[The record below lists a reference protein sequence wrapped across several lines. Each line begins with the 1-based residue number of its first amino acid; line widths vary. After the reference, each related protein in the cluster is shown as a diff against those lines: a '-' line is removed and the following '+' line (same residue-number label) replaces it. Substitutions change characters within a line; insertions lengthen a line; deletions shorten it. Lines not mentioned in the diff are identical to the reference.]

1 MKVKICGV
9 TTPADARL
17 AVDLGADFIGLNF
30 YRPSPRWIDVDQ
42 AAHIRRGIGDRART
56 VGIFVDPTRDELEAI
71 DRKVGLDYIQFSG
84 DESPELVAEFS
95 ERAIRVRRVG
105 GAAAPSALRAARGGG
120 RAAFER
126 PCIPPSVVAP
136 RSSMARYA
144 PSSRLAGRAPDRSR
158 CDTDLHH
165 GLLDEDCWA
174 ILIDRAH
181 ESLYGGSG
189 ESWDYAAAAD
199 LVRTPAGSGEPR
211 RLFLAGGVRPC
222 NVAEVA
228 AAVPG
233 AYAVDTCS
241 GVESAPG
248 RKDRAKLEQLFAN
261 LRTGAAR

>member
-30 YRPSPRWIDVDQ
+30 YRPSPRWIDVDE
-42 AAHIRRGIGDRART
+42 AAHIRRRIGDRART
-56 VGIFVDPTRDELEAI
+56 VGIFVDPTRNELEAI

-95 ERAIRVRRVG
+95 DRAIRVRRVG
-105 GAAAPSALRAARGGG
+105 GAAVPTAIAA
-120 RAAFER
+120 
-126 PCIPPSVVAP
+126 
-136 RSSMARYA
+136 
-144 PSSRLAGRAPDRSR
+144 
-158 CDTDLHH
+158 
-165 GLLDEDCWA
+165 EDCWA

-181 ESLYGGSG
+181 ERLYGGSG

-199 LVRTPAGSGEPR
+199 FVRTPAGDREPR
-211 RLFLAGGVRPC
+211 RVFIAGGVHPG
-222 NVAEVA
+222 NVAAVA

-241 GVESAPG
+241 GVEAAPG
-248 RKDRAKLEQLFAN
+248 RKDRGKLERLFAN
-261 LRTGAAR
+261 LRAGAAR

>member
-9 TTPADARL
+9 TTPADGLL

-30 YRPSPRWIDVDQ
+30 YRPSPRWVDVER
-42 AAHIRRGIGDRART
+42 AAAIRRAVGDRARA
-56 VGIFVDPTRDELEAI
+56 VGIFVNPTREELETI
-71 DRKVGLDYIQFSG
+71 DRRVGLDFLQFSG

-95 ERAIRVRRVG
+95 ERAIRVRRAG
-105 GAAAPSALRAARGGG
+105 GAAAKNAA
-120 RAAFER
+120 
-126 PCIPPSVVAP
+126 IP
-136 RSSMARYA
+136 
-144 PSSRLAGRAPDRSR
+144 G
-158 CDTDLHH
+158 
-165 GLLDEDCWA
+165 EDCWA

-181 ESLYGGSG
+181 DRLYGGSG

-199 LVRTPAGSGEPR
+199 LASSPAAGEPR
-211 RLFLAGGVRPC
+211 RVFIAGGVRPG

-248 RKDRAKLEQLFAN
+248 LKDRAKLERLFAN
-261 LRTGAAR
+261 LAQGAAR

>member
-30 YRPSPRWIDVDQ
+30 YRPSPRWIDVDE
-42 AAHIRRGIGDRART
+42 AAHIRRSIGDRART
-56 VGIFVDPTRDELEAI
+56 VGIFVDPTPEELETI
-71 DRKVGLDYIQFSG
+71 DRRVGLDLVQFCG
-84 DESPELVAEFS
+84 DESPELVARFRR
-95 ERAIRVRRVG
+95 RAIRVRRIG
-105 GAAAPSALRAARGGG
+105 GAAGAAPVPAGDAAASG
-120 RAAFER
+120 
-126 PCIPPSVVAP
+126 
-136 RSSMARYA
+136 
-144 PSSRLAGRAPDRSR
+144 D
-158 CDTDLHH
+158 
-165 GLLDEDCWA
+165 DCWA

-189 ESWDYAAAAD
+189 ESWDYAAAAG
-199 LVRTPAGSGEPR
+199 LVRMAAGDGEPR
-211 RLFLAGGVRPC
+211 RLFIAGGVRPG

-248 RKDRAKLEQLFAN
+248 RKDRAKLERLFAN
-261 LRTGAAR
+261 LGAGAAR

>member
-30 YRPSPRWIDVDQ
+30 YRPSPRWIDVDE
-42 AAHIRRGIGDRART
+42 AAHIRRRVGDRART
-56 VGIFVDPTRDELEAI
+56 VGIFVDPTREELDAI

-84 DESPELVAEFS
+84 DESPALVAEFS
-95 ERAIRVRRVG
+95 DRAIRVRRVG
-105 GAAAPSALRAARGGG
+105 GAAASAA
-120 RAAFER
+120 
-126 PCIPPSVVAP
+126 IPE
-136 RSSMARYA
+136 
-144 PSSRLAGRAPDRSR
+144 
-158 CDTDLHH
+158 
-165 GLLDEDCWA
+165 EDCWA

-181 ESLYGGSG
+181 ERLYGGSG
-189 ESWDYAAAAD
+189 ESWDYAAAAG
-199 LVRTPAGSGEPR
+199 LVRTPDGDGKPR
-211 RLFLAGGVRPC
+211 RVFIAGGVRPG
-222 NVAEVA
+222 NVAAVA

-248 RKDRAKLEQLFAN
+248 RKDRGKLERLFAN

>member
-30 YRPSPRWIDVDQ
+30 YRPSPRWIDVDE
-42 AAHIRRGIGDRART
+42 AAHIRRSVGDRART
-56 VGIFVDPTRDELEAI
+56 VGIFVDPTPEELETI
-71 DRKVGLDYIQFSG
+71 DRRVGLDLVQFCG
-84 DESPELVAEFS
+84 DESPELVARFKR
-95 ERAIRVRRVG
+95 RAIRVRRIG
-105 GAAAPSALRAARGGG
+105 GAAGAVP
-120 RAAFER
+120 
-126 PCIPPSVVAP
+126 
-136 RSSMARYA
+136 
-144 PSSRLAGRAPDRSR
+144 AGDGTASGD
-158 CDTDLHH
+158 
-165 GLLDEDCWA
+165 DCWA

-189 ESWDYAAAAD
+189 ESWDYAAAAG
-199 LVRTPAGSGEPR
+199 LVRTAAGDGEPH
-211 RLFLAGGVRPC
+211 RLFIAGGVRPG

-248 RKDRAKLEQLFAN
+248 RKDRTKLERLFAN
-261 LRTGAAR
+261 LRAGAAR